1 MAEKSNID
9 KLPVM
14 GVKFWE
20 GIGKLVGGRGGL
32 VDKDCEK
39 GIMQNGTAGHPL
51 SPKYRKYKANDM
63 RRFGDGQRLGAPIN
77 ITKRGGTKSK
87 KGTTSGELLALQFG
101 GKTRKIQRKRK
112 FPLVGRSL
120 FDIGKPHVTMRL
132 TGDTTLGLR
141 PEKAYDGG
149 VTMAFNPRDTDKIV
163 GNARLGYD
171 IVGLNKVNIEL
182 VRQQIIKQ
190 FQKNKVKYLNKN
202 IKIGVTKL

>member
-14 GVKFWE
+14 GVKFWK

-63 RRFGDGQRLGAPIN
+63 RRFTDGNRLRI
-77 ITKRGGTKSK
+77 KR
-87 KGTTSGELLALQFG
+87 
-101 GKTRKIQRKRK
+101 
-112 FPLVGRSL
+112 FPVAGRSL

-202 IKIGVTKL
+202 IKIGVTKF